1 MSLAE
6 QSSSAEEQEES
17 VGLRDRKKRRTRET
31 ILRVGLTM
39 MAERGFRATTLP
51 AIAAAADVSPRT
63 VSTYF
68 PSKEDILQKTDG
80 SPVETLRAYVLERDP
95 GESVYEALKRWM
107 IHRLEY
113 FETPEAR
120 LRRRI
125 IDADDRLRALEQQ
138 RFHLTSQ
145 MLVEAIAGELGVP
158 PTDLRPRIVAAAI
171 FATLGIPRADLERG
185 DVNSRE
191 ETIAA
196 IDLAFTFLSNGL
208 RAYRA

>member
-1 MSLAE
+1 MALAE
-6 QSSSAEEQEES
+6 QQAGADGLDQPA
-17 VGLRDRKKRRTRET
+17 GLRERKKRRTRET
-31 ILRVGLTM
+31 ILRVGLAM

-51 AIAAAADVSPRT
+51 AIAAASDVSPRT

-68 PSKEDILQKTDG
+68 PSKEDILFKTDG
-80 SPVETLRAYVLERDP
+80 SPVETLRVYVQERDP
-95 GESVYEALKRWM
+95 GESLYDALRRWM

-113 FETPEAR
+113 FETSEAR

-145 MLVEAIAGELGVP
+145 ILVEAIAEELGML

-171 FATLGIPRADLERG
+171 FATLGVPRADVERG
-185 DVNSRE
+185 TVTSRE

-196 IDLAFTFLSNGL
+196 IDLAFAFLSDGI
-208 RAYRA
+208 RAYRK